1 MANLLG
7 KRFECADC
15 GTETLCTKAG
25 EGAVECCGKP
35 MELKEAKP
43 LPSAD

>member
-1 MANLLG
+1 MANQLG
-7 KRFECADC
+7 KRFHCEGC
-15 GTETLCTKAG
+15 GCEVLCVKGG

-35 MELKEAKP
+35 MEAVEPKV

>member
-7 KRFECADC
+7 KRFVCEEC
-15 GTETLCTKAG
+15 GTETMCTKPG
-25 EGAVECCGKP
+25 DGAVACCGKE
-35 MELKEAKP
+35 MQLKDPKP

>member
-7 KRFECADC
+7 KRFKCETC

-25 EGAVECCGKP
+25 EGTVECCGAEMP
-35 MELKEAKP
+35 LKEAKK
-43 LPSAD
+43 LPSSD

>member
-1 MANLLG
+1 MANQLG
-7 KRFECADC
+7 KRYVCEQC

-25 EGAVECCGKP
+25 SGTAQCCDQE
-35 MELKEAKP
+35 MQLKEAKP

>member
-1 MANLLG
+1 MANQLG
-7 KRFECADC
+7 KRFVCQTC

-25 EGAVECCGKP
+25 TGEIGCCGQP
-35 MELKEAKP
+35 MQLKEPTP

>member
-1 MANLLG
+1 MANQLG
-7 KRFECADC
+7 KRFVCANC

-25 EGAVECCGKP
+25 TGEIACCGAP
-35 MELKEAKP
+35 MQLKEPTP

>member
-7 KRFECADC
+7 KRFVCEEC
-15 GTETLCTKAG
+15 GTEIMCTKPG
-25 EGAVECCGKP
+25 DGTVHCCSKE
-35 MELKEAKP
+35 MQLKDPKP

>member
-7 KRFECADC
+7 KRFACEVC
-15 GTETLCTKAG
+15 GTETMCTKPG
-25 EGAVECCGKP
+25 DGAVNCCGKE
-35 MELKEAKP
+35 MKLKDPKP

>member
-7 KRFECADC
+7 KRFKCATC

-25 EGAVECCGKP
+25 EGVVECCGVEMP
-35 MELKEAKP
+35 LKEAKK
-43 LPSAD
+43 LPSSD

>member
-7 KRFECADC
+7 KRFECETC

-25 EGAVECCGKP
+25 SGSVQCCGKE
-35 MELKEAKP
+35 MVLKEAKP